1 MKTFQILS
9 AVAISLFFGGAANA
23 AVIAGRQDQITIKLC
38 PHENMDGDCWFI
50 DVNDCTNVEEHMND
64 LVSSFDTGERTCSF
78 FERENCGGHSY
89 TARGERKTLPKD
101 FNDQISS
108 VKCNKGP

>member
-9 AVAISLFFGGAANA
+9 AVAISLLFGGAANA

-50 DVNDCTNVEEHMND
+50 DVNDCSKPNP
-64 LVSSFDTGERTCSF
+64 
-78 FERENCGGHSY
+78 Y
-89 TARGERKTLPKD
+89 
-101 FNDQISS
+101 
-108 VKCNKGP
+108 